1 MILTGGVTP
10 RANLSRGTDS
20 NALCN
25 LIKQTKPISQNS
37 LPSRESPRT
46 VAQSKLINPII
57 NHAELIADILTIFSL
72 SMQKKHIIL
81 SLGGTIQLDV

>member
-25 LIKQTKPISQNS
+25 LIKQTKPSSQNS

-57 NHAELIADILTIFSL
+57 NHAELIFSL
-72 SMQKKHIIL
+72 SMQKKHIL
-81 SLGGTIQLDV
+81 SLGGKIQLDI